1 MVWWTGKPN
10 HSREAAPW
18 RDHLKRGVELWR
30 WQLVESRRK
39 RRRRGS
45 IGCFDSFALLCA
57 RTLARAVYRA
67 KQADKRAQPR
77 PPRHT
82 NQKRRDARSA
92 PRPLGHSQIC
102 SRFPRSSEISQILE
116 RFCKPPAQASFT
128 TMLAGSGS
136 HAGAVSGS
144 AGSLEHVSRCEARGA
159 PLWPGCQAVS
169 LLSRR
174 SSWSG
179 ASTTLPALQA
189 RGQGATS

>member
-82 NQKRRDARSA
+82 NQKRRDARTPA
-92 PRPLGHSQIC
+92 GPLPRVEEKPMAAQRRARFGSGHSTTQV
-102 SRFPRSSEISQILE
+102 P
-116 RFCKPPAQASFT
+116 PPAAWSAVRATLALGALADVCLGQPCPSPAPSCPQAGIWGYVPICATINFSSVPS
-128 TMLAGSGS
+128 AVDGSCR
-136 HAGAVSGS
+136 A
-144 AGSLEHVSRCEARGA
+144 CGA
-159 PLWPGCQAVS
+159 PTP
-169 LLSRR
+169 
-174 SSWSG
+174 
-179 ASTTLPALQA
+179 PP
-189 RGQGATS
+189 